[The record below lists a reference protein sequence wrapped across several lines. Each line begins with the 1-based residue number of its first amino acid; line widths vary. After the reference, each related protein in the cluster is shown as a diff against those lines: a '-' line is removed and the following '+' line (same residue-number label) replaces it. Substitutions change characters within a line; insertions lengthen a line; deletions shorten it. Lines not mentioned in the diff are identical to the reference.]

1 MISLIM
7 GVMSV
12 LPVPSDRCGGCADRD
27 MAIAAQAAQI
37 GAQAAQVRDLRER
50 LGRLER
56 LVASNSG
63 NSSFPP
69 SMDGQPGRKRRAPRP
84 RC

>member
-1 MISLIM
+1 
-7 GVMSV
+7 
-12 LPVPSDRCGGCADRD
+12 
-27 MAIAAQAAQI
+27 MAIAAQAAQIAAQAAQI

-63 NSSFPP
+63 NSSFPAV
-69 SMDGQPGRKRRAPRP
+69 DGRPARA
-84 RC
+84 